1 MVEKSINM
9 AFLMSLVLKI
19 IYKATTP
26 RKIKLLNLAEID
38 NDKAI
43 VHIKI
48 GIFDLVK
55 TLRDKLLK
63 NQINYQKSNQLLKV
77 LKSSR

>member
-43 VHIKI
+43 ATYKDWY
-48 GIFDLVK
+48 F
-55 TLRDKLLK
+55 
-63 NQINYQKSNQLLKV
+63 
-77 LKSSR
+77 